1 MHGMGTLDEAHFS
14 GTGNKI
20 DFMAASHLG
29 YKADPSEKQ
38 EEVLLR
44 AWLGKSLF
52 VHPLLGSTK
61 RSLPFELPGGGKKP
75 LPAGARGQS
84 NKFHLIIM

>member
-38 EEVLLR
+38 EEVPLR

-61 RSLPFELPGGGKKP
+61 RSLPFELPGGKKNP
-75 LPAGARGQS
+75 YQQGQGARAIS
-84 NKFHLIIM
+84 FA